1 MCSNVARLVR
11 RQKSPL
17 LAGFRS
23 ELHVN
28 ASKVRANGQ
37 TARKS
42 WICAKARRPE
52 AEHQFQQQ
60 RGEAS

>member
-1 MCSNVARLVR
+1 MAGGVARLAR
-11 RQKSPL
+11 RQNSPL
-17 LAGFRS
+17 LPGFGS

-52 AEHQFQQQ
+52 AEHQFQQ
-60 RGEAS
+60 